1 MCLAGLTAF
10 VADRRTSSP
19 LFLRSHLQLVMLALA
34 MRVITLL
41 RLELRAGQALQG
53 YRRQRFIVVLLWL
66 WSPAFLY
73 SPSLW
78 RPTLAPKRVL
88 YTGAALVVVPAIPC
102 HSSVGEAGPQALE
115 TG

>member
-1 MCLAGLTAF
+1 MRLAGLTAF

-19 LFLRSHLQLVMLALA
+19 LLLRSHVQLVMLALA
-34 MRVITLL
+34 LRVITLF

-66 WSPAFLY
+66 WSPASLY

-88 YTGAALVVVPAIPC
+88 
-102 HSSVGEAGPQALE
+102 
-115 TG
+115 